1 MAVAYFM
8 TWSLF
13 NKKTLNTLD
22 AVSPEEGS
30 YIRELGG
37 AEKFLSRKIPGSD
50 KVFGSIRSMLIKLN
64 PCISIKQIFNL
75 SD

>member
-1 MAVAYFM
+1 MAVASFM

-30 YIRELGG
+30 YFRELGG
-37 AEKFLSRKIPGSD
+37 TEKFLSRKIPGSD
-50 KVFGSIRSMLIKLN
+50 KVSCSIR
-64 PCISIKQIFNL
+64 FDTHENL
-75 SD
+75 FMYFV